1 MRSRIAADIGFAEDL
16 LWIYKIVRL
25 GNEPS
30 TPPASTWNL
39 PGTSKFHASAELDV
53 SGRRHAAIPQSEI
66 RLAMSVVNA
75 RLPIRPSTAKLCRLK
90 RLKNSGAM

>member
-30 TPPASTWNL
+30 TPPASNGTCPARQNSTRAPSWMFLGDVTL
-39 PGTSKFHASAELDV
+39 PFHSPK
-53 SGRRHAAIPQSEI
+53 SG
-66 RLAMSVVNA
+66 LAMSVVNA
-75 RLPIRPSTAKLCRLK
+75 RLFIRPSTAKLCRLK